1 MAKFFA
7 ITTTTENLIADVNGT
22 AKASIIFTVTN
33 NSEKP
38 IRGIANLQPL
48 DRTEEAWLSFDGE
61 AEKDFPAGGTLQ
73 YTVIFNK
80 PLPPL
85 TEGQTEPEEKYPYK
99 LIVAS
104 AVRPDED
111 FDEGPL
117 VTIYKPER
125 KGVTKKQGI
134 PWWVFLII
142 GVVVLAI
149 IGGVLFFLL
158 RGKKEKKR
166 VPDVTSKA
174 TTVEDA
180 KKQIEDAGYTV
191 DIKDILAAD
200 KKVGSVVTQDPAAN
214 AEADAGTLVKL
225 TQPEKATVPT
235 IQNACL
241 VDAMSTI
248 SKTGLKV
255 NDNINGNLADIQAC
269 TSKVQSTTPA
279 GKSVVA
285 KGSSVTLNFNCVS
298 KPGKPCIS
306 IHTGDVKAELKPT
319 IGTKVIDATKA
330 VEGAKR
336 FDDSTTL
343 KPSKPR

>member
-48 DRTEEAWLSFDGE
+48 EKTEEAWLSFDGE

-80 PLPPL
+80 PLQPL
-85 TEGQTEPEEKYPYK
+85 AQGQTEPEEKYPYR

-125 KGVTKKQGI
+125 KSQVKKAGI

-149 IGGVLFFLL
+149 VGAVLFFIFS
-158 RGKKEKKR
+158 GEKAKKR
-166 VPDVTSKA
+166 IPDVTSKV

-180 KKQIEDAGYTV
+180 KKQIEDAGFTSE
-191 DIKDILAAD
+191 IKDILAGD
-200 KKVGSVVTQDPAAN
+200 KKVGTVVSQDPLAN
-214 AEADAGTLVKL
+214 AEAEDNTVVKL

-235 IQNACL
+235 MQNICL
-241 VDAMSTI
+241 VEAMSTI
-248 SKTGLKV
+248 SKAGLKV

-269 TSKVQSTTPA
+269 TSKVQTTSPA

-285 KGSSVTLNFNCVS
+285 KGSSVTLNFNCVN
-298 KPGKPCIS
+298 KPGKLCANIR
-306 IHTGDVKAELKPT
+306 TGDVQVKTDKLVDGIK
-319 IGTKVIDATKA
+319 GIDAKKLGETT
-330 VEGAKR
+330 
-336 FDDSTTL
+336 TTL
-343 KPSKPR
+343 KSNKP